1 MSSATNTPAFGN
13 LAHQDAI
20 AQAKAIAP
28 NVLNAPL
35 RQRATHIAVWV
46 LSFTA
51 FVLLCLSVDVTPGAF
66 AKGLGKLGEFMSG
79 MFPPSAAGQEMRI
92 LSALA
97 ATFAMALAGTF
108 LGVLGALPL
117 GLLGAKTVLR
127 QPMLH
132 FMIRRTFDVFRAI
145 PSLVWALILI
155 VAFGLGPFG
164 GVIALALSDAPRLA
178 KLYAEAIENCD
189 QKAQEGIAAA
199 GGGKPMV
206 LRFGLVPEVVPVMA
220 SQSLY
225 MLESNFRNAAILGIV
240 GAGGIGFEL
249 EERLRIF
256 AFDQVAWIVIAYVIC
271 VMALDVVS
279 EKLRSRL
286 VHG

>member
-1 MSSATNTPAFGN
+1 MMISS
-13 LAHQDAI
+13 
-20 AQAKAIAP
+20 QARALSSSEFARALAIAP
-28 NVLNAPL
+28 AIVRIPL
-35 RQRATHIAVWV
+35 SQRAANIGVWA
-46 LSFTA
+46 LLGLGFA
-51 FVLLCLSVDVTPGAF
+51 ILCLSVDVTPEAF
-66 AKGLGKLGEFMSG
+66 AKGLGKLTVFMG
-79 MFPPSAAGQEMRI
+79 NMFPPSAAGQEVRI

-97 ATFAMALAGTF
+97 ATFAMAVAGTF
-108 LGVLGALPL
+108 LAVLGALPL
-117 GLLGAKTVLR
+117 GLLGAKTVVS
-127 QPMLH
+127 QPVIH
-132 FMIRRTFDVFRAI
+132 FLLRRTFDVFRAI
-145 PSLVWALILI
+145 PALVWALILI

-164 GVIALALSDAPRLA
+164 GVIALALSDIPRLA

-189 QKAQEGIAAA
+189 LKPQEGIRAS
-199 GGGKPMV
+199 GGNGGMA

-249 EERLRIF
+249 EERIRIF

-271 VMALDVVS
+271 VMALDTVS
-279 EKLRSRL
+279 EKVRSRL